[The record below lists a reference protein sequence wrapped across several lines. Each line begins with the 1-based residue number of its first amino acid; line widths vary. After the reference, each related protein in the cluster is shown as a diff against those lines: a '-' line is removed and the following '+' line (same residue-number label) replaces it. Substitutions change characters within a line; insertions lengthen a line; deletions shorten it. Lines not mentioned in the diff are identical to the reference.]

1 MNFFKDFIKFDLKKH
16 MGMVGLTDEFFCVY
30 LNNLL
35 LKDNKNILVVVNS
48 LYEANKLYSIINSYN
63 DNVLLFPMDDFLTSE
78 ALAIS
83 PDLQVTRMETLNKI
97 VSDDKYIVITN
108 LTGYLRFLPTKE
120 SFINHIINLK
130 VGDVLEPSK
139 LVEKLV
145 SIGYVRDSLVSKTG
159 EFAVR
164 GFVVDVFP
172 IDSDDPIRIEYFDDE
187 IESIRVFDS
196 ENQKSISN
204 LNEIIIKPFFEFI
217 TDTNVLENEF
227 GKQKYLP
234 KYSNV
239 ININDFLGENYTFF
253 KDYEQIEISYHSM
266 VEEMLDYKAEK
277 DTDFDDHYMFELD
290 ELKIDYPIYYMGI
303 NNISND
309 INITSTI
316 NFNVRTITTFSE
328 NVDRINTYI
337 REAINNK
344 KTVIICLKKYQ
355 IKSIIKSLN
364 MKLFE
369 TTFEDIKLNQV
380 NLIESDLSSGFEYND
395 FVILTANELF
405 NINNSKKKY
414 HTKFKYSTTI
424 KDYNKLNVGDYVVH
438 NVHGIGVYNGI
449 KTLSLYGI
457 SKDYLEVLYQGTDKI
472 YIPVEKIDILGRYS
486 GGEGSAPKINKL
498 GGTEWQKTKARVR
511 SKITDIADKLIKLYA
526 ERESRK
532 GFAFSKDCDML
543 LDFENDF
550 PYELT
555 KDQVLAIKTIKED
568 MEKPTPMD
576 RLLCGDVGFGKTEV
590 AFVASFKAML
600 DSKQVLFLCPT
611 TILANQHYDN
621 ALERFKNYP
630 VSIGLLNRFTSKKET
645 SRILEGLKNGTIDMV
660 IGTHRLLSDDIK
672 LKDLGLLIIDEE
684 QRFGVMHKEKIK
696 QYKSNVDVLT
706 LTATPIPRT
715 LQMSLTGL
723 RSLSLIETP
732 PVNRYPIQTY
742 VVEENKQILKD
753 AIYKEMSRNGQVFIL
768 YNRVQSIEEAANRIQ
783 NIAPDARITIV
794 HGQMTKNDLET
805 RLMDFINHEYDILVC
820 TTIIETGIDIPNV
833 NTLIVIDADRFGL
846 SQLYQIRGRVGRSDK
861 IAYTYLMYQPFK
873 TLTDTAVKRLNVI
886 KEFTELGSGFSIAT
900 RDLSIRGAGD
910 ILGSEQAGFIDSV
923 GIDMYLR
930 MLNEEVNKRKDIV
943 EIEEDEDE
951 EENTNPFLNVAT
963 HIDDNYVSE
972 DDLKIEIHRKI
983 NEIDSRSKFK
993 QVKEELEDRFGKLDE
1008 DLIIYMYEEW
1018 FEKLA
1023 SKLKVRHV
1031 NQSKNSIEMVFGED
1045 FVKKVDTEELFVDA
1059 YHVTNMFRFLS
1070 RGSNIVI
1077 VLDII
1082 KLEKHPV
1089 YYLVEL
1095 LDKVYVKFFNS
1106 IDKKSIN

>member
-1 MNFFKDFIKFDLKKH
+1 MNFYKDFIKFDLKKH
-16 MGMVGLTDEFFCVY
+16 MGMTGLTDEFFCVY
-30 LNNLL
+30 LNNLFI
-35 LKDNKNILVVVNS
+35 KENKNILVVVNS
-48 LYEANKLYSIINSYN
+48 LYEANKLYSIINNYN

-78 ALAIS
+78 AIAIS
-83 PDLQVTRMETLNKI
+83 PDLQVSRMETLNKI
-97 VSDDKYIVITN
+97 ADNNKSIVITN
-108 LTGYLRFLPTKE
+108 LTGYLRFLPTRE
-120 SFINHIINLK
+120 SFIDHIINIK
-130 VGDVLEPSK
+130 VGDVLEPNK
-139 LVEKLV
+139 LIDKLV
-145 SIGYVRDSLVSKTG
+145 SIGYKRDSIVSKTG

-164 GFVVDVFP
+164 GFIVDVFP
-172 IDSDDPIRIEYFDDE
+172 IDSDNPIRIEYFDDE
-187 IESIRVFDS
+187 IESIRIFDS
-196 ENQKSISN
+196 ENQKSIKSI
-204 LNEIIIKPFFEFI
+204 NEFIIKPYFEFI
-217 TDTNVLENEF
+217 TDINVQENEL

-234 KYSNV
+234 KYCNV

-253 KDYEQIEISYHSM
+253 KDFEQIELSYNNM
-266 VEEMLDYKAEK
+266 VLEMLDYRKEK
-277 DTDFDDHYMFELD
+277 DENFSGNYMFELD
-290 ELKIDYPIYYMGI
+290 KMNVDYPIYYMSI
-303 NNISND
+303 NNINNSL
-309 INITSTI
+309 NISSIT
-316 NFNVRTITTFSE
+316 NFDVRTITSFSE
-328 NVDRINTYI
+328 NAERINNYI
-337 REAINNK
+337 RDSIKND

-355 IKSIIKSLN
+355 IRSILKVLN
-364 MKLFE
+364 MKIME
-369 TTFEDIKLNQV
+369 TTFDNIYLNEV
-380 NLIESDLSSGFEYND
+380 NIIESNYSSGFEYNNY
-395 FVILTANELF
+395 VILTANELF
-405 NINNSKKKY
+405 NVSNVKKKY

-424 KDYNKLNVGDYVVH
+424 KDYTKLSVGDYVVH
-438 NVHGIGVYNGI
+438 NIHGIGVYNGI
-449 KTLSLYGI
+449 KTLSLYGV

-486 GGEGSAPKINKL
+486 GGEGVAPKINKL
-498 GGTEWQKTKARVR
+498 GGTEWQKTKARVK
-511 SKITDIADKLIKLYA
+511 SKITDIADKLISLYA
-526 ERESRK
+526 ERETRR
-532 GFAFSKDCDML
+532 GYAFSKDCDML
-543 LDFENDF
+543 IDFENDF

-568 MEKPTPMD
+568 MEKSVPMD

-590 AFVASFKAML
+590 AFVAAFKSIL

-611 TILANQHYDN
+611 TILASQHYEN
-621 ALERFKNYP
+621 AIERFKNYP
-630 VSIGLLNRFTSKKET
+630 VSIALLNRFTTPKET
-645 SRILEGLKNGTIDMV
+645 NRILEGLKNGTIDMI

-696 QYKSNVDVLT
+696 QYKTNVDVLT

-715 LQMSLTGL
+715 LQMSLVGI

-753 AIYKEMSRNGQVFIL
+753 AIYKEISRNGQVFIL

-783 NIAPDARITIV
+783 NIAPDASITIV
-794 HGQMTKNDLET
+794 HGQMNKNDLES
-805 RLMDFINHEYDILVC
+805 RLMAFINHEYDILVC

-833 NTLIVIDADRFGL
+833 NTLIVLDADRFGL

-873 TLTDTAVKRLNVI
+873 SLTETAVKRLNVI

-923 GIDMYLR
+923 GIDLYLK
-930 MLNEEVNKRKDIV
+930 MLNEEVNKKKDLV
-943 EIEEDEDE
+943 VE
-951 EENTNPFLNVAT
+951 EEEEEKDEKPLLNVAT

-983 NEIDSRSKFK
+983 NEIDSRDKFNLIK
-993 QVKEELEDRFGKLDE
+993 SELEDRFGRLSE

-1023 SKLKVRHV
+1023 SKFKIKHV

-1045 FVKKVDTEELFVDA
+1045 FISKVDTEELFVDA
-1059 YHVTNMFRFLS
+1059 YQVTNMFRFLS
-1070 RGSNIVI
+1070 RGNNLVI

-1095 LDKVYVKFFNS
+1095 LDKVDVKFFNS
-1106 IDKKSIN
+1106 IAKKNNT